1 MPGLSLRVCMCVSVS
16 CSASFLCAFFSA
28 YSFLL
33 VVKHST
39 ETQQGSE
46 SKKEKH
52 YYLFSPINE
61 ITLSVFPSPPSSLLH
76 GKLLSR
82 SAICR
87 LVTHKVLG
95 TKSIFA
101 LLQIPQS
108 LRIKHN
114 CIIKHMTNLNLTEN
128 LLSLSLS
135 LFLTLYTNFI
145 YANKVVEFIMK
156 QKTKT
161 ERKLRYL
168 CKKKRNRR

>member
-1 MPGLSLRVCMCVSVS
+1 MKLLFRFSLP
-16 CSASFLCAFFSA
+16 L
-28 YSFLL
+28 
-33 VVKHST
+33 
-39 ETQQGSE
+39 
-46 SKKEKH
+46 
-52 YYLFSPINE
+52 
-61 ITLSVFPSPPSSLLH
+61 PPSTLLH

-101 LLQIPQS
+101 LLQIPQP

-114 CIIKHMTNLNLTEN
+114 WIIKHMTNLNLTEN